1 MEWGLALAILG
12 GAAAIALAGIGSAIG
27 VGIAGQA
34 SNGVMSE
41 KPEQFVS
48 LLLLTGLP
56 GTQGIYGFAVGFIL
70 MLKIGL
76 LGKGVVNIGFYQGL
90 SIFFACLPVALAGLI
105 SAVHQGKVCAT
116 GIYMVAKQ
124 PKDFVK
130 PLIMAVLVEFYAAL
144 GFLASFLFLRGI
156 NL

>member
-12 GAAAIALAGIGSAIG
+12 GAAAITLAGIGSAIG

-41 KPEQFVS
+41 KPEQFVP

-76 LGKGVVNIGFYQGL
+76 LGKGLVNIGFYQGF

-124 PKDFVK
+124 SKDFVK